1 MSGASSWFVVR
12 GSWFRRMLVVHALQM
27 PAIGL
32 LWVATSPWA
41 WWPAAIWGS
50 SVAILGTDSGWRW
63 LNFVLMA
70 EAVIWLSLAL
80 AS

>member
-1 MSGASSWFVVR
+1 MSANGSSFVVR
-12 GSWFRRMLVVHALQM
+12 RSSFRRLVVHALQV

-32 LWVATSPWA
+32 VCVSTSPWA

-50 SVAILGTDSGWRW
+50 SAAILGTDSGWRW

-70 EAVIWLSLAL
+70 EAVVWLSLAL
-80 AS
+80 AA

>member
-1 MSGASSWFVVR
+1 VR
-12 GSWFRRMLVVHALQM
+12 QGSAFGVRRSAFRRLLVVHALQV

-32 LWVATSPWA
+32 VCVSTSPWA

-50 SVAILGTDSGWRW
+50 GAAILGTDSGWRW

-70 EAVIWLSLAL
+70 EAVVWLSLAL
-80 AS
+80 AA